1 MGGDSSGFGRVRV
14 FGVVAGVLG
23 FVLAV
28 AAPFLPVRQERV
40 SLDWPQ
46 PQSLQLS
53 APLVDYVPLSLELSV
68 PCTALRDMTGGTVLS
83 TVPPQAPRAGSKGLV
98 ARIEERPDSGRTLA
112 VVLRDRLL
120 LSVPVAEI
128 AGTAGSGANPPGAA
142 TNLPGGGAGPGAPPS
157 GAPTNG
163 NPSGSPDNRGGTR
176 EDVTAAA
183 CVALTIT
190 STATGTTAEL
200 TGSTR
205 ADGTPMRTTVDTDVR
220 PQVVGVYTELDR
232 ARMGDARLHA
242 EIDARFSS
250 SPSGWKFAAILGAV
264 LCTLLALI
272 CLHRG
277 DIRDGRRARRVL
289 PARWWRPTGLDAT
302 VAGTLVVWHVIGANS
317 SDDGYILTMARA
329 SREAGYTANY
339 YRWFQVAEAP
349 FGWPYEV
356 LAQMTRV
363 SEAGLWMRLPALLAG
378 LVCWLVLSRE
388 VLPRLGSR
396 VASST
401 PARWTA
407 ALVFL
412 SLWLPYNNGLRPEP
426 LIAVGALLTW
436 CSMERAIATRRLL
449 PAAVAV
455 LIAAF
460 SLAAGPTGLI
470 CVAALLAGARPVLR
484 TIARRATTGSGPAFL
499 RYAAVLAPIAAAGTL
514 VLIVVFADQTFSTVL
529 EATRVR
535 QLVGPDM
542 SWFEERTRWDS
553 LLSVNPDGSL
563 TRRFGVLAMLLC
575 LVVGVLAAVRHGGR
589 IPATARG
596 PVARVLAV
604 TFMALLLM
612 MFTPTKW
619 THHFGV
625 YAGLA
630 AALAAVTAMALSR
643 TVFRASYVRTLF
655 AAAVLFL
662 LAISTTGSNGYWYV
676 SGYGVPWPDRAP
688 TLAGVEVSTLFLLAT
703 GLTLLV
709 ALRQYYRADGPAST
723 DGVVQA
729 YAGAPGIA
737 NSAVPSAQR
746 EQSSDATDQE
756 DSAALD
762 HAGTAPIGTASAAGS
777 DTPHSSGSAVEAGG
791 QNEAAGTVSAM
802 TSAHSPTDTAPES
815 TPGADETSTAGTAHG
830 APGSAVPET
839 SNREYRWARLPAV
852 APLTV
857 AAAAMVLFEVGSLAT
872 AAISQYPAYS
882 VGLSNLRTL
891 TGDRCAMADDVLV
904 ETNTADSLLTP
915 YTGTVAD
922 GLAAE
927 NTGFTPNG
935 IGSLAPD
942 PGPGQ
947 SSAPPSGSGPA
958 PGGPG
963 GAPPTGQGGASAP
976 MGASPSGPGTSPTGP
991 GSTSGPSPT
1000 GPGGSAPSGPSGSGQ
1015 GGGSPMVPGGSTPVG
1030 PGGTGQGG
1038 GSPTAP
1044 GGSNPGQRAAP
1055 PSGQGDPG
1063 SGGGSTSAP
1072 GAAEGG
1078 PGVPGP
1084 ALGGA
1089 SSPGP
1094 GGSAPGGSGPGG
1106 PGSNTPSGTPPA
1118 PGGNTSGGTAPG
1130 PGGGAPSGGSASAP
1144 AGGPQGVAG
1153 VNGSTVALP
1162 FGLVPERTP
1171 VLGSYSTGAPQ
1182 RSRLTTQ
1189 WYRLDLAAAQQDPKH
1204 RVLVLTV
1211 AGRIESTA
1219 PDGSLMPGQRLRV
1232 EFARRADD
1240 GTVTPLGELAPP
1252 SVGGAPG
1259 WRNLPIGLDTV
1270 PAGTTAVRLVAES
1283 GEPDPMRWLAVTPP
1297 RLPKLSPL
1305 NTVVGTTD
1313 PVLADWHVGLAFPCQ
1328 RPFDHRSGV
1337 AEMPLWRIQ
1346 PDKLNAQVSETWQG
1360 ETGGGPLGWTGL
1372 LMQSRTIPAYLA
1384 DDWTRDWGELQ
1395 RLTRLI
1401 AAPPAELTVRTAN
1414 TWGWSAESPIRTG

>member
-14 FGVVAGVLG
+14 IGVVAGVLG

-53 APLVDYVPLSLELSV
+53 APLVDYVPLSLDLSV
-68 PCTALRDMTGGTVLS
+68 PCTALRDMTGATVLS

-128 AGTAGSGANPPGAA
+128 AGTTGSVATPPGAA
-142 TNLPGGGAGPGAPPS
+142 TNLPGGPPEGAPAATDPPRGTPPPGGTAPSGTARPGPENAPNGPAPTGAPPNNNTSAGPGAPPS
-157 GAPTNG
+157 GAPTSG
-163 NPSGSPDNRGGTR
+163 NPAGSPENHGGTG
-176 EDVTAAA
+176 ETATAAA

-190 STATGTTAEL
+190 STATGTTAEI
-200 TGSTR
+200 TGLTR
-205 ADGTPMRTTVDTDVR
+205 ADGTPMRTTVDADVR

-250 SPSGWKFAAILGAV
+250 SPSGWKLAAMLGAV

-302 VAGTLVVWHVIGANS
+302 VTGTLVVWHVIGANS

-356 LAQMTRV
+356 LAQLTRV

-396 VASST
+396 VASSK

-484 TIARRATTGSGPAFL
+484 TIARRAATGSGPAFL

-535 QLVGPDM
+535 QLVGPDL

-575 LVVGVLAAVRHGGR
+575 LVVGVLTAVRHGGR

-643 TVFRASYVRTLF
+643 NVIRAGHVRTLF

-688 TLAGVEVSTLFLLAT
+688 SLAGVEVSTLFLLAT

-709 ALRQYYRADGPAST
+709 ALRQYYRSDGPTRT
-723 DGVVQA
+723 DGAVQA
-729 YAGAPGIA
+729 YASAPGIA

-746 EQSSDATDQE
+746 EQSSHATDQE
-756 DSAALD
+756 DSAAVD
-762 HAGTAPIGTASAAGS
+762 HAGTAHIGTESAAGS
-777 DTPHSSGSAVEAGG
+777 DTPHSSGSAVEAAAG
-791 QNEAAGTVSAM
+791 QNEAAGTVSPV
-802 TSAHSPTDTAPES
+802 TGAHSSTDSAPES
-815 TPGADETSTAGTAHG
+815 TPGANETSTAGTAHG

-839 SNREYRWARLPAV
+839 SERDHRWARLPVV

-915 YTGTVAD
+915 YAGTAAD

-935 IGSLAPD
+935 VGSLAPD

-976 MGASPSGPGTSPTGP
+976 MGASPSGPGTSPNGP
-991 GSTSGPSPT
+991 GSTSGPSST
-1000 GPGGSAPSGPSGSGQ
+1000 SPGGSAPSGPSGSGQ
-1015 GGGSPMVPGGSTPVG
+1015 GA
-1030 PGGTGQGG
+1030 

-1044 GGSNPGQRAAP
+1044 GGSNPSGPAAP
-1055 PSGQGDPG
+1055 PSGQGGPG
-1063 SGGGSTSAP
+1063 SSGGSTS
-1072 GAAEGG
+1072 
-1078 PGVPGP
+1078 
-1084 ALGGA
+1084 
-1089 SSPGP
+1089 
-1094 GGSAPGGSGPGG
+1094 
-1106 PGSNTPSGTPPA
+1106 A

-1130 PGGGAPSGGSASAP
+1130 AGGGAPSGGSASGPGA
-1144 AGGPQGVAG
+1144 GPQGVAG

-1189 WYRLDLAAAQQDPKH
+1189 WYRLDLAAAQRDSAH

-1219 PDGSLMPGQRLRV
+1219 PDGSSMPGQRLRV

-1252 SVGGAPG
+1252 TVGGAPG

-1305 NTVVGTTD
+1305 NTVVGSTD

-1328 RPFDHRSGV
+1328 RPFDHRGGV

-1384 DDWTRDWGELQ
+1384 DDWTRDWGEIQ

-1414 TWGWSAESPIRTG
+1414 TWGWSDESPIRTG

>member
-14 FGVVAGVLG
+14 IGFLAGVLG

-28 AAPFLPVRQERV
+28 VAPFLPVRQERV

-53 APLVDYVPLSLELSV
+53 APLVDYVPLSLDLSV
-68 PCTALRDMTGGTVLS
+68 PCTALRDLTGGTVLS

-98 ARIEERPDSGRTLA
+98 ARIEDRPDTGRTLA

-120 LSVPVAEI
+120 LSVPVAEL
-128 AGTAGSGANPPGAA
+128 AGA
-142 TNLPGGGAGPGAPPS
+142 AGPGATPS
-157 GAPTNG
+157 AGQPGGPTNG
-163 NPSGSPDNRGGTR
+163 PGGAANGAGNAGGAREQGST
-176 EDVTAAA
+176 T
-183 CVALTIT
+183 CVALNIT
-190 STATGTTAEL
+190 STASRTTAEL
-200 TGSTR
+200 TGMAR
-205 ADGTPMRTTVDTDVR
+205 ADGTPMRTTVDGDVR
-220 PQVVGVYTELDR
+220 PQIVGVYTELDR

-250 SPSGWKFAAILGAV
+250 SPGGWKLAAILGAV
-264 LCTLLALI
+264 LCTLIALT

-289 PARWWRPTGLDAT
+289 PARWWRLTGSDAA
-302 VAGTLVVWHVIGANS
+302 VASTLAVWHVIGANS

-401 PARWTA
+401 AARWTA

-449 PAAVAV
+449 PAAAAV

-470 CVAALLAGARPVLR
+470 CVAALLAGSRPVLR
-484 TIARRATTGSGPAFL
+484 TIARRVTTGSGPALL
-499 RYAAVLAPIAAAGTL
+499 RYGAVLAPIAAAGAL

-535 QLVGPDM
+535 QLVGPDL

-563 TRRFGVLAMLLC
+563 ARRFGVLAMLLC
-575 LVVGVLAAVRHGGR
+575 LVVGILTALRHGGR
-589 IPATARG
+589 VPATARG

-643 TVFRASYVRTLF
+643 TVIRANFVRTLF

-688 TLAGVEVSTLFLLAT
+688 TLGGIEVSTLFLLAT

-709 ALRQYYRADGPAST
+709 ALWQYYRGAAVSGASDPT
-723 DGVVQA
+723 V
-729 YAGAPGIA
+729 
-737 NSAVPSAQR
+737 
-746 EQSSDATDQE
+746 T
-756 DSAALD
+756 
-762 HAGTAPIGTASAAGS
+762 
-777 DTPHSSGSAVEAGG
+777 SG
-791 QNEAAGTVSAM
+791 
-802 TSAHSPTDTAPES
+802 
-815 TPGADETSTAGTAHG
+815 AHG
-830 APGSAVPET
+830 AETTAPNTEVPEP
-839 SNREYRWARLPAV
+839 NRRESWRTKVPV
-852 APLTV
+852 IAPLTV

-891 TGDRCAMADDVLV
+891 TGDRCAMAEDVLV

-935 IGSLAPD
+935 VGSLAPD

-947 SSAPPSGSGPA
+947 TSAPPSGSTPA
-958 PGGPG
+958 PGGAPAGPGGGAPAGPG
-963 GAPPTGQGGASAP
+963 GAPPSGQGGASAP
-976 MGASPSGPGTSPTGP
+976 A
-991 GSTSGPSPT
+991 GSS
-1000 GPGGSAPSGPSGSGQ
+1000 
-1015 GGGSPMVPGGSTPVG
+1015 
-1030 PGGTGQGG
+1030 
-1038 GSPTAP
+1038 
-1044 GGSNPGQRAAP
+1044 
-1055 PSGQGDPG
+1055 
-1063 SGGGSTSAP
+1063 
-1072 GAAEGG
+1072 
-1078 PGVPGP
+1078 
-1084 ALGGA
+1084 
-1089 SSPGP
+1089 
-1094 GGSAPGGSGPGG
+1094 PGGSG
-1106 PGSNTPSGTPPA
+1106 TPPNGQGGNSPTTPGTAA
-1118 PGGNTSGGTAPG
+1118 PGG
-1130 PGGGAPSGGSASAP
+1130 ASP
-1144 AGGPQGVAG
+1144 AA
-1153 VNGSTVALP
+1153 S
-1162 FGLVPERTP
+1162 
-1171 VLGSYSTGAPQ
+1171 
-1182 RSRLTTQ
+1182 
-1189 WYRLDLAAAQQDPKH
+1189 
-1204 RVLVLTV
+1204 
-1211 AGRIESTA
+1211 
-1219 PDGSLMPGQRLRV
+1219 
-1232 EFARRADD
+1232 
-1240 GTVTPLGELAPP
+1240 
-1252 SVGGAPG
+1252 
-1259 WRNLPIGLDTV
+1259 
-1270 PAGTTAVRLVAES
+1270 
-1283 GEPDPMRWLAVTPP
+1283 
-1297 RLPKLSPL
+1297 
-1305 NTVVGTTD
+1305 
-1313 PVLADWHVGLAFPCQ
+1313 
-1328 RPFDHRSGV
+1328 
-1337 AEMPLWRIQ
+1337 
-1346 PDKLNAQVSETWQG
+1346 
-1360 ETGGGPLGWTGL
+1360 
-1372 LMQSRTIPAYLA
+1372 
-1384 DDWTRDWGELQ
+1384 
-1395 RLTRLI
+1395 
-1401 AAPPAELTVRTAN
+1401 
-1414 TWGWSAESPIRTG
+1414 

>member
-1 MGGDSSGFGRVRV
+1 MLVGGDSSGFGRVRV
-14 FGVVAGVLG
+14 IGVVAGVLG

-53 APLVDYVPLSLELSV
+53 APLVDYVPLSLDLSV

-128 AGTAGSGANPPGAA
+128 AGTTGSGA
-142 TNLPGGGAGPGAPPS
+142 TPGGTGESA
-157 GAPTNG
+157 
-163 NPSGSPDNRGGTR
+163 
-176 EDVTAAA
+176 TAAA
-183 CVALTIT
+183 CVALTVT

-200 TGSTR
+200 TGLTR
-205 ADGTPMRTTVDTDVR
+205 ADGAPMRTTVEADVR

-250 SPSGWKFAAILGAV
+250 SPSGWKLAAILGAV

-356 LAQMTRV
+356 LAQLTRV

-396 VASST
+396 VASSK

-484 TIARRATTGSGPAFL
+484 TIARRSATGSGPLFL

-514 VLIVVFADQTFSTVL
+514 VLVVVFADQTFSTVL

-535 QLVGPDM
+535 QLVGPDL

-575 LVVGVLAAVRHGGR
+575 LVVGVLTAVRHGGR

-596 PVARVLAV
+596 PVTRVLAV

-643 TVFRASYVRTLF
+643 TVIRAGYVRTLF

-688 TLAGVEVSTLFLLAT
+688 SLAGVEVSTMFLLAT
-703 GLTLLV
+703 GLTLLF
-709 ALRQYYRADGPAST
+709 ALRQHYRADGPTST
-723 DGVVQA
+723 DGVVRTS
-729 YAGAPGIA
+729 AGTPGIA
-737 NSAVPSAQR
+737 NSAVPAI
-746 EQSSDATDQE
+746 ETAAT
-756 DSAALD
+756 AA
-762 HAGTAPIGTASAAGS
+762 
-777 DTPHSSGSAVEAGG
+777 
-791 QNEAAGTVSAM
+791 
-802 TSAHSPTDTAPES
+802 SPTDSAPDP
-815 TPGADETSTAGTAHG
+815 TPGADETSAAGTAHS
-830 APGSAVPET
+830 APGPAVREA
-839 SNREYRWARLPAV
+839 SNRESRWAGLPVV

-891 TGDRCAMADDVLV
+891 TGDRCAMADEVLV

-935 IGSLAPD
+935 VGSLAPD

-976 MGASPSGPGTSPTGP
+976 MGASPSGPGTGPNGP

-1000 GPGGSAPSGPSGSGQ
+1000 SPGGSAPSGPSGSGQ
-1015 GGGSPMVPGGSTPVG
+1015 GGGSPMAPGGSTPVG

-1038 GSPTAP
+1038 AGTGGGSPTTSGGATPDRPGGTAQGAGSPTTSGGSTPGGPGGTGQNAGSPTAP
-1044 GGSNPGQRAAP
+1044 GGSNPGERAAP
-1055 PSGQGDPG
+1055 PSGQGGPG
-1063 SGGGSTSAP
+1063 PSGGSTSAP
-1072 GAAEGG
+1072 GAAESG

-1084 ALGGA
+1084 GLGGA
-1089 SSPGP
+1089 SSSGP

-1106 PGSNTPSGTPPA
+1106 PGSNIP
-1118 PGGNTSGGTAPG
+1118 GGTAPG
-1130 PGGGAPSGGSASAP
+1130 AGGGAPSGGSASGP
-1144 AGGPQGVAG
+1144 GGGPQGVAG

-1189 WYRLDLAAAQQDPKH
+1189 WYRLDLAAVRQDSAH

-1219 PDGSLMPGQRLRV
+1219 PDGSVMPGQRLRV

-1305 NTVVGTTD
+1305 NTVVGGTD

-1401 AAPPAELTVRTAN
+1401 AAPPAELTVRTTN
-1414 TWGWSAESPIRTG
+1414 TWGWSGESPIRTG